1 VDHGQIF
8 PATCRLTVPHR
19 LGTMKSLGSLSVNA
33 IRLRNVSAMSTNV
46 LPCRPMVLATAENAL
61 KSCLG
66 HGYSPAVQVLLQ
78 TLVEFCKP
86 PKLQLGH

>member
-1 VDHGQIF
+1 
-8 PATCRLTVPHR
+8 
-19 LGTMKSLGSLSVNA
+19 
-33 IRLRNVSAMSTNV
+33 
-46 LPCRPMVLATAENAL
+46 MVLATAENAL

-86 PKLQLGH
+86 PKLQLGHWLLLALAVVVVADLIGAGHGGGNGVSARKRVCRGERETRVVSGRRL